1 MAEQKIKQDISIG
14 ANIRKI
20 RAQQKIGQ
28 TELVRLLQLEGVEM
42 TRETLVKIER
52 GTQHIRASQLRGI
65 RDALHTTYDALL
77 EPGGIGFI
85 NFWTSF
91 SRRNAPFVEKSWIM
105 PASARPVKRRSP
117 GQRRGRACGNFPA
130 GFSALPRCGM
140 RGRSGRGCC
149 ALNSRGPER
158 RRDRWESWWPAAP
171 RSGFPGRLTWSP
183 GCR

>member
-77 EPGGIGFI
+77 EP
-85 NFWTSF
+85 
-91 SRRNAPFVEKSWIM
+91 
-105 PASARPVKRRSP
+105 
-117 GQRRGRACGNFPA
+117 
-130 GFSALPRCGM
+130 
-140 RGRSGRGCC
+140 
-149 ALNSRGPER
+149 
-158 RRDRWESWWPAAP
+158 
-171 RSGFPGRLTWSP
+171 
-183 GCR
+183 